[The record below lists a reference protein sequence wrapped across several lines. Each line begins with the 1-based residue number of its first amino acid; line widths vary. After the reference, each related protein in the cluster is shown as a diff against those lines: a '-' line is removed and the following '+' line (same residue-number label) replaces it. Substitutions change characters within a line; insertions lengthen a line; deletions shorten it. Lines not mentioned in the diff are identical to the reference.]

1 MLAGYLQRLENDA
14 SHAALIVD
22 DNVFSYS
29 EPGSCVSA
37 LSETIGHRQNLRI
50 AIALPNS
57 IDVACWYI
65 ASVLSRSTLILM
77 DHSWLPATRDAAL
90 QLLEPQ
96 VMVTDRGVTLLE
108 SIDPL
113 DASEACIAN
122 AESAAGADWY
132 AADSFA
138 FLVGFTSGSSGN
150 PRAFL
155 RYSDS
160 WLESFECSTRE
171 FEVDSE
177 TVQFAPGPLSHGLS
191 SVSYTHLTLP
201 TKA

>member
-1 MLAGYLQRLENDA
+1 MLAGYLQRLENDT
-14 SHAALIVD
+14 SHAALIID
-22 DNVFSYS
+22 DNVFSYA
-29 EPGSCVSA
+29 ELGSCVSA

-77 DHSWLPATRDAAL
+77 DHSWLPATREAAL

-122 AESAAGADWY
+122 AESAASADWY
-132 AADSFA
+132 GADSFA
-138 FLVGFTSGSSGN
+138 FLVGFTSE
-150 PRAFL
+150 PAE
-155 RYSDS
+155 RY
-160 WLESFECSTRE
+160 
-171 FEVDSE
+171 
-177 TVQFAPGPLSHGLS
+177 QKGI
-191 SVSYTHLTLP
+191 
-201 TKA
+201 